1 MGSSRN
7 EELFERACGVI
18 PGGVNS
24 PVRAFGNVGGTPYF
38 VSRAQGCHVWD
49 VEGRRYT
56 DYVQSW
62 GASILGHAH
71 PAVVA
76 AVQRAAADGTSYGA
90 PTEREVLL
98 AEAIRARVPSCE
110 RVRLVSSGTEATMSA
125 VRVARGFTG
134 RDRIVKFAGCYHG
147 HADHLLAAAG
157 SGVATLGLPG
167 SAGVTAAS
175 VADTVVAPYNVVPAL
190 DAAVACVIVEP
201 VAANM
206 GLVAPVPG
214 FLEGLRAACDAAGA
228 LLIFDEVVTGFR
240 LGPGGAQ
247 AHYGITPDLSCFGKV
262 IGGGLPLAAFGGRAD
277 VMAVLAPDGPVY
289 QAGTLSGNP
298 LATAAG
304 LAVLDLLDEASYTM
318 LAGRAAQLASWLTD
332 VITEAGLSVQVPRVG
347 PLLGLFF
354 AEDPPEDYES
364 AKRADGKLYARFFH
378 AMLDRGQALPPSPFE
393 ALFPSL
399 AHTKEEL
406 EYTADH
412 AAAAARSIA

>member
-1 MGSSRN
+1 M
-7 EELFERACGVI
+7 
-18 PGGVNS
+18 
-24 PVRAFGNVGGTPYF
+24 
-38 VSRAQGCHVWD
+38 
-49 VEGRRYT
+49 
-56 DYVQSW
+56 QSW

-332 VITEAGLSVQVPRVG
+332 VITEAGLPVQVPRVG

-354 AEDPPEDYES
+354 AEEAPEDYES